1 LTHIRRRGIF
11 ITKLLNE
18 IEKEDNMSKQSLR
31 SFSILLVIMLL
42 ISIIPTIFAT
52 EKTDKKAEEKKEET
66 AFVSAKLISDATML
80 NEPRA
85 DAAFVAGLMADT
97 DVKVLQMGLSW
108 CKIDAGLAQ
117 GYVASRFLRF
127 SDVPEQESFA
137 IVNAKNGRL
146 TLREKPNTKSKALA
160 KLKNGTVTAVL
171 KVSDKNFTLVAVNGK
186 EGYLL
191 SNHLELTGPKESL
204 GTGKIIH
211 PDHPG
216 KVRKIRMRW
225 DDKTGSNV
233 IDEYKTETP
242 VVILSKG
249 ETWYEIEVLGKRGYM
264 MKKYIEEAAAP
275 APAPAPAQPAVPAG
289 VQQPVQPQQP
299 GAVPTLVPTIPQP
312 DTPFVPS
319 PTATP
324 DPDADYIGEDDELIP
339 ILDD

>member
-1 LTHIRRRGIF
+1 
-11 ITKLLNE
+11 
-18 IEKEDNMSKQSLR
+18 MSKQSLR
-31 SFSILLVIMLL
+31 SFSFLLVIMLL

-52 EKTDKKAEEKKEET
+52 EKTDKKAEEKKEVT
-66 AFVSAKLISDATML
+66 TFVSAKLVSDATVL

-146 TLREKPNTKSKALA
+146 TLREKPNTKSKAIA
-160 KLKNGTVTAVL
+160 KVKNGTVTAVL
-171 KVSDKNFTLVAVNGK
+171 EASEKNFTRVAVDGK

-191 SNHLELTGPKESL
+191 SSHLELKGPRESL
-204 GTGKIIH
+204 GTGKIVH

-216 KVRKIRMRW
+216 KVRKIRVRW
-225 DDKTGSNV
+225 SDKTGSNV

-242 VVILSKG
+242 LIILTKG

-264 MKKYIEEAAAP
+264 MKKFIEEAT
-275 APAPAPAQPAVPAG
+275 APAPAPAQPVPPAG
-289 VQQPVQPQQP
+289 VQPPTQPQQPIQPQQP
-299 GAVPTLVPTIPQP
+299 GAIPTLAPAAPQP
-312 DTPFVPS
+312 ITPFVPS

-324 DPDADYIGEDDELIP
+324 DPDAEYADDDLIP
-339 ILDD
+339 ILDDEGE